1 MKGEFLMSR
10 NKMLS
15 WLIVGLL
22 LFVLAG
28 CGGQTPKQG
37 GGTNTAAAE
46 PYRLGAV
53 LDISGPA
60 SSLGVP
66 ERNTLQMLADEL
78 NAKGGINGHPLELTI
93 LDTKTNETEA
103 VLAIKKLIENEK
115 VVAVLGASTS
125 GSSMAMLDTAQK
137 SGIPL
142 VSMAAASKIVE
153 PVDQR
158 HWVFK
163 TAQTDLIVANRLAS
177 YMKEKGISRV
187 AIMYMNNAYGDGGRQ
202 AFTQAAANHGLKI
215 VAQEKFEATDKDMT
229 AQLIRV
235 KGTDAQAVLVWAIPP
250 SASIVTKNFRDLGL
264 KLPLFQTHGVG
275 NQNFLDLA
283 GEAANGVVLPVGKL
297 LVADQLPD
305 TDPQKKLLLDYIKV
319 YKAKFNQA
327 PSTFGGHAWDAFNL
341 VVNALARAG
350 NDPAKIRDELEKTTN
365 FVGISGVFN
374 MSPSDHSGLDE
385 SSLVMVEV
393 KDGKWKLIK

>member
-1 MKGEFLMSR
+1 
-10 NKMLS
+10 MLS

-187 AIMYMNNAYGDGGRQ
+187 AFMYMNNAYGDGGRQ

-305 TDPQKKLLLDYIKV
+305 TDPQKKLLLDYIKD

-374 MSPSDHSGLDE
+374 MSPSDHNGLDE